1 MVMAEALCHC
11 PKGADG
17 GHLQKDP
24 WMWRPPPAP
33 AAPSLHLPPRPVWA
47 FLSGLLSSGSHESL
61 LPLSDFRVSW
71 NHHSRQEAVPRI
83 PFAEEFCRAHTV
95 FLKLRTGIVKFY
107 TRCCVEGTGACPALS
122 YAWWAQREEDGSF
135 GRRGELVCVQVG
147 DIVGRCRGIGR
158 TLELLWRIG
167 WLGRLQGRRGSQ
179 VKGRKR
185 SAREGLVPGERP
197 AGARGRLG

>member
-1 MVMAEALCHC
+1 MRAWTLVVHPEPRTLPSCVHGRIPSGPELEQHRGRRSPLVMAEAVCHC

-95 FLKLRTGIVKFY
+95 FFKTENWYRETLHEMLCRGHRCMPSPELRTVGTAGRGWKLRETWRARV
-107 TRCCVEGTGACPALS
+107 RA
-122 YAWWAQREEDGSF
+122 
-135 GRRGELVCVQVG
+135 GR
-147 DIVGRCRGIGR
+147 
-158 TLELLWRIG
+158 
-167 WLGRLQGRRGSQ
+167 
-179 VKGRKR
+179 
-185 SAREGLVPGERP
+185 
-197 AGARGRLG
+197 